1 MPPKAGRFLNLLG
14 AIVMGVASG
23 IAWTADVAGSVPVA
37 LVAPLFAFAFLAR
50 FAGVSH
56 AIGQGHGCM
65 PWIPRVA
72 SWLLFGTGVVIAGS
86 SGNLGM
92 MLFAGFV
99 ALDAVGGFVK
109 RPVKDD
115 APRPRKAV
123 DRRGLWW
130 TLALAGY
137 LALVA
142 AFHFLVG
149 AYLPYGVLVTW
160 SLLALAFCFALRLS
174 VVGPKAGEAWMHAPA
189 DHRRHERRETAVK
202 DPARARAETV
212 LLQFRARGD
221 AGPFLEYVR
230 EAARAADL
238 PPQDTAAL
246 EQRIVASFGRAGTK
260 RDEDVRAALEE
271 VERFLSL
278 RNASRTVEATR

>member
-1 MPPKAGRFLNLLG
+1 
-14 AIVMGVASG
+14 MGVVSG
-23 IAWTADVAGSVPVA
+23 IAWTADVAGTVPVA
-37 LVAPLFAFAFLAR
+37 IVAPLLAFGFLVR
-50 FAGVSH
+50 FAGVSQ

-65 PWIPRVA
+65 PWFPRLA
-72 SWLLFGTGVVIAGS
+72 SWVLFGAAVIVAGS
-86 SGNLGM
+86 SGNLGLG
-92 MLFAGFV
+92 LFAAFV

-109 RPVKDD
+109 RPVKPD
-115 APRPRKAV
+115 APKERKAV
-123 DRRGLWW
+123 SRRGLWW
-130 TLALAGY
+130 TLALVGY
-137 LALVA
+137 LGLVA
-142 AFHFLVG
+142 AFHVFVG

-160 SLLALAFCFALRLS
+160 ALLALAFCFALRLAI
-174 VVGPKAGEAWMHAPA
+174 VGPKAGEAWMWAPE
-189 DHRRHERRETAVK
+189 DHRRHERRETEVK
-202 DPARARAETV
+202 DPTRVRAETV

-238 PPQDTAAL
+238 PAQETAAL
-246 EQRIVASFGRAGTK
+246 EQRIVASFGRAGTR